1 MNTSIL
7 ALIITA
13 VFTAIKYAMQ
23 YKMVDV
29 RATIQDTVV
38 CFGSAFAGIYLYQNY
53 YDAPSQ
59 PKVTAVFTEKPNF

>member
-1 MNTSIL
+1 
-7 ALIITA
+7 
-13 VFTAIKYAMQ
+13 MQ
-23 YKMVDV
+23 YRMVDV